1 MKEIMSKSSPSTRMP
16 THGCIDWDPNDA
28 YEQVFGKERPGRV
41 RGLGI
46 RRASGSKA
54 TSSSAPQVPSNYPQ
68 YVNYAQFI
76 KEFEEFKAAF
86 QNSLPSVYR

>member
-1 MKEIMSKSSPSTRMP
+1 
-16 THGCIDWDPNDA
+16 
-28 YEQVFGKERPGRV
+28 
-41 RGLGI
+41 LGI

-68 YVNYAQFI
+68 YVNYAQFL

-86 QNSLPSVYR
+86 QNSHPSVNT